1 MKWMKKELATK
12 VIDFQDAAAG
22 PSQDNFAACSTQ
34 SEYFQTFIAA
44 DIVTS
49 IVEQNGYSVWRQ
61 KLTEHN
67 FISAFF

>member
-1 MKWMKKELATK
+1 MDVDRLPTARRRGEL
-12 VIDFQDAAAG
+12 
-22 PSQDNFAACSTQ
+22 AACSTQ
-34 SEYFQTFIAA
+34 SEYFHTFIAA

-49 IVEQNGYSVWRQ
+49 IVEQTNGYSVWRQ